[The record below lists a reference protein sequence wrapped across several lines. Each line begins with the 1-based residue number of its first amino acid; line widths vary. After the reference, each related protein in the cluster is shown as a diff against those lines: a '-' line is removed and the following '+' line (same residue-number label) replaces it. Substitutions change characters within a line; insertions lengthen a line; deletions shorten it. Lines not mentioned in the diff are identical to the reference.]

1 MKNNELIKLKGVTK
15 TFGDSKALDDVSFSI
30 TKNSIFGLLGPNGSG
45 KSTLMRILSGL
56 ILKWSGEIFFENQTI
71 KLNHKYFLQKC
82 GFLIEDP
89 TFYEYLSA
97 RQNLSLL
104 SRLSNC
110 DDISI
115 ENVLADVDLLDDAD
129 RKVGNFSYGMKQRL
143 GIAQAIL
150 HNPDILFLDEPN
162 NGLDPLGIREMN
174 KTILKLNKIGKTVC
188 VSTHILNDV
197 EELCSDIVILKEGK
211 LIHNSSMEY
220 LIDQSKEI
228 IVRSKEVDNIAKYL
242 RKSNLCKIKSLE
254 KEKIIIE
261 TSLNLNEVNQLI
273 PKHLI
278 VRSIAKEPNLAD
290 LFK

>member
-1 MKNNELIKLKGVTK
+1 MKNNDLITLNNIIKNFEK
-15 TFGDSKALDDVSFSI
+15 SKALDDVSFSI
-30 TKNSIFGLLGPNGSG
+30 PKNSIFGLLGPNGSG

-56 ILKWSGEIFFENQTI
+56 IIEWGGEIFFENQNI
-71 KLNHKYFLQKC
+71 KLNQKKILQKC
-82 GFLIEDP
+82 GFLIENP

-104 SRLSNC
+104 AKLSNSS
-110 DDISI
+110 DQSI
-115 ENVLADVDLLDDAD
+115 NNVLHDVDLVEDAD
-129 RKVGNFSYGMKQRL
+129 RKVGDFSYGMKQRL

-174 KTILKLNKIGKTVC
+174 KTILKLHKKGKTIC

-197 EELCSDIVILKEGK
+197 EELCSDVVILKEGK
-211 LIHNSSMEY
+211 LIHSSSMGY
-220 LIDQSKEI
+220 LIDQSQEI
-228 IVRSKEVDNIAKYL
+228 VIRSKNIKSITKFST
-242 RKSNLCKIKSLE
+242 KSNAFKIVSTA
-254 KEKIIIE
+254 KEKIIIK
-261 TSLNLNEVNQLI
+261 TDLDIRSIIQLL
-273 PKHLI
+273 PKNSE

>member
-1 MKNNELIKLKGVTK
+1 MKKNELIKLNGVIK
-15 TFGDSKALDDVSFSI
+15 TFGYSKALDDVSFSI

-56 ILKWSGEIFFENQTI
+56 ILKWSGEIFFENQNI

-82 GFLIEDP
+82 GFLIENP

-104 SRLSNC
+104 CRLSNC

-115 ENVLADVDLLDDAD
+115 ENVLADVDLLEDAD
-129 RKVGNFSYGMKQRL
+129 RKVGDYSYGMKQRL

-150 HNPDILFLDEPN
+150 HNPEILFLDEPN
-162 NGLDPLGIREMN
+162 NGLDPLGIRQMN
-174 KTILKLNKIGKTVC
+174 KTILKLNEIGKTVC

-197 EELCSDIVILKEGK
+197 EELCSDVVILKEGK

-228 IVRSKEVDNIAKYL
+228 VIRSKEVDNITKYL
-242 RKSNLCKIKSLE
+242 KKSNLCKIKSLK

-261 TSLNLNEVNQLI
+261 TSLNLNEVNLLI
-273 PKHLI
+273 PKHLK

>member
-1 MKNNELIKLKGVTK
+1 MKNNDLITLNNVIKNFEK
-15 TFGDSKALDDVSFSI
+15 SKALDDVSFSI
-30 TKNSIFGLLGPNGSG
+30 PKNSIFGLLGPNGSG

-56 ILKWSGEIFFENQTI
+56 IIEWGGEIFFENQNI
-71 KLNHKYFLQKC
+71 KLNQKKILQKC
-82 GFLIEDP
+82 GFLIENP

-104 SRLSNC
+104 AKLSNSS
-110 DDISI
+110 DQSI
-115 ENVLADVDLLDDAD
+115 NNVLHDVDLVEDAD
-129 RKVGNFSYGMKQRL
+129 RKVGDFSYGMKQRL

-174 KTILKLNKIGKTVC
+174 KTILKLHKKGKTIC

-197 EELCSDIVILKEGK
+197 EELCSDVVILKEGK
-211 LIHNSSMEY
+211 LIHSSSMEY
-220 LIDQSKEI
+220 LIDQSREI
-228 IVRSKEVDNIAKYL
+228 VIRSKNIKSITKFST
-242 RKSNLCKIKSLE
+242 KSNAFKIVSTE
-254 KEKIIIE
+254 KEKIIIK
-261 TSLNLNEVNQLI
+261 TDLDIRSIIQLL
-273 PKHLI
+273 PKNSE

>member
-1 MKNNELIKLKGVTK
+1 MKNNDLITLNNVIKNFEK
-15 TFGDSKALDDVSFSI
+15 SKALDDVSFSI
-30 TKNSIFGLLGPNGSG
+30 PKNSIFGLLGPNGSG

-56 ILKWSGEIFFENQTI
+56 IIEWGGEIFFENQNI
-71 KLNHKYFLQKC
+71 KLNQKKILQKC
-82 GFLIEDP
+82 GFLIENP

-104 SRLSNC
+104 AKLSNSS
-110 DDISI
+110 DQSI
-115 ENVLADVDLLDDAD
+115 NNVLHDVDLVEDAD
-129 RKVGNFSYGMKQRL
+129 RKVGDFSYGMKQRL

-174 KTILKLNKIGKTVC
+174 KTILKLHKKGKTIC

-197 EELCSDIVILKEGK
+197 EELCSDVVILKEGK
-211 LIHNSSMEY
+211 LIHSSSMEY
-220 LIDQSKEI
+220 LIDQSREI
-228 IVRSKEVDNIAKYL
+228 VIRSKNIKSITKFST
-242 RKSNLCKIKSLE
+242 KSNAFKIVSTA
-254 KEKIIIE
+254 KEKIIIK
-261 TSLNLNEVNQLI
+261 TDLNIRSIIQLL
-273 PKHLI
+273 PKNSE

>member
-1 MKNNELIKLKGVTK
+1 MKNNDLITLNNVIKNFEK
-15 TFGDSKALDDVSFSI
+15 SNALDDVSFSI
-30 TKNSIFGLLGPNGSG
+30 PKNSIFGLLGPNGSG

-56 ILKWSGEIFFENQTI
+56 IIEWGGEIFFENQNI
-71 KLNHKYFLQKC
+71 KLNQKKILQKC
-82 GFLIEDP
+82 GFLIENP

-104 SRLSNC
+104 AKLSNSS
-110 DDISI
+110 DQSI
-115 ENVLADVDLLDDAD
+115 NNVLHDVDLVEDAD
-129 RKVGNFSYGMKQRL
+129 RKVGDFSYGMKQRL

-174 KTILKLNKIGKTVC
+174 KTILKLHKKGKTIC

-197 EELCSDIVILKEGK
+197 EELCSDVVILKEGK
-211 LIHNSSMEY
+211 LIHSSSMEY
-220 LIDQSKEI
+220 LIDQSREI
-228 IVRSKEVDNIAKYL
+228 VIRSKDINTITKFST
-242 RKSNLCKIKSLE
+242 KSNAFKIVSTA
-254 KEKIIIE
+254 KEKVIIKTDLDIR
-261 TSLNLNEVNQLI
+261 SIIQLL
-273 PKHLI
+273 PKNSE

>member
-1 MKNNELIKLKGVTK
+1 MKKNELIKLNGVIK
-15 TFGDSKALDDVSFSI
+15 SFGDSKALDDVSFSI

-56 ILKWSGEIFFENQTI
+56 ILKWSGEIFFENQNI
-71 KLNHKYFLQKC
+71 KSNHKYFLQKC

-104 SRLSNC
+104 SRLSSC
-110 DDISI
+110 DNISI
-115 ENVLADVDLLDDAD
+115 ENVLADVDLLEDAD

-143 GIAQAIL
+143 GVAQAIL

-174 KTILKLNKIGKTVC
+174 KTILKLNEMGKTVC

-197 EELCSDIVILKEGK
+197 EELCSDVVILKEGK

-228 IVRSKEVDNIAKYL
+228 VIRGKEINKITRYL

>member
-1 MKNNELIKLKGVTK
+1 MKKNELIKLNGVMK
-15 TFGDSKALDDVSFSI
+15 SFGDSKALDYVSFSI

-56 ILKWSGEIFFENQTI
+56 ILKWSGKIFFENQNI

-110 DDISI
+110 DNISI
-115 ENVLADVDLLDDAD
+115 ENVLADVDLLEDAD
-129 RKVGNFSYGMKQRL
+129 RKVGDFSYGMKQRL

-162 NGLDPLGIREMN
+162 NGLDPLGIKEMN
-174 KTILKLNKIGKTVC
+174 KTILKLNELGKTVC

-197 EELCSDIVILKEGK
+197 EELCSDVVILKEGK
-211 LIHNSSMEY
+211 LIHNSSMEH

-228 IVRSKEVDNIAKYL
+228 VIRSKEVDSITKCL
-242 RKSNLCKIKSLE
+242 KKSNLCKIKNLE

-261 TSLNLNEVNQLI
+261 TNLNLNEVSQLI

-278 VRSIAKEPNLAD
+278 VRSIAKEPNLVD

>member
-1 MKNNELIKLKGVTK
+1 MKNNELIKLNGVIK
-15 TFGDSKALDDVSFSI
+15 TFGDSKALDDVSFTI
-30 TKNSIFGLLGPNGSG
+30 PKNSIFGLLGPNGSG

-56 ILKWSGEIFFENQTI
+56 VIKWSGEIFFENRNI
-71 KLNHKYFLQKC
+71 KLHQKYFLQKC

-104 SRLSNC
+104 ARLSNC
-110 DDISI
+110 DNLPI
-115 ENVLADVDLLDDAD
+115 ENVLTDVELLEDAD
-129 RKVGNFSYGMKQRL
+129 RKVGDFSYGMKQRL

-162 NGLDPLGIREMN
+162 NGLDPLGIKEMN
-174 KTILKLNKIGKTVC
+174 KTILKLSELGKTVC

-197 EELCSDIVILKEGK
+197 EELCSDVVILKEGK

-228 IVRSKEVDNIAKYL
+228 VIRSKEVDNITKYL
-242 RKSNLCKIKSLE
+242 KKSNFCKIKSLE

-261 TSLNLNEVNQLI
+261 TNLNLNEVSQLI
-273 PKHLI
+273 PKNLI

>member
-1 MKNNELIKLKGVTK
+1 MKNNDLITLNNVIKNFEK
-15 TFGDSKALDDVSFSI
+15 SNALDDVSFSI
-30 TKNSIFGLLGPNGSG
+30 PKNSIFGLLGPNGSG

-56 ILKWSGEIFFENQTI
+56 IIEWGGEIFFENQNI
-71 KLNHKYFLQKC
+71 KLNQKKILQKC
-82 GFLIEDP
+82 GFLIENP

-104 SRLSNC
+104 AKLSNSS
-110 DDISI
+110 DQSI
-115 ENVLADVDLLDDAD
+115 NNVLHDVDLVEDAD
-129 RKVGNFSYGMKQRL
+129 RKVGDFSYGMKQRL

-174 KTILKLNKIGKTVC
+174 KTILKLHKKGKTIC

-197 EELCSDIVILKEGK
+197 EELCSDVVILKEGK
-211 LIHNSSMEY
+211 LIHSSSMEY
-220 LIDQSKEI
+220 LIDQSREI
-228 IVRSKEVDNIAKYL
+228 VIRSKNINSITKFST
-242 RKSNLCKIKSLE
+242 KSNAFKIVSTA
-254 KEKIIIE
+254 KEKVIIKTDLDIR
-261 TSLNLNEVNQLI
+261 SIIQLL
-273 PKHLI
+273 PKNSE

>member
-1 MKNNELIKLKGVTK
+1 MKNNDLITLNNVIKNFEK
-15 TFGDSKALDDVSFSI
+15 SKALDDVSFSI
-30 TKNSIFGLLGPNGSG
+30 PKNSIFGLLGPNGSG

-56 ILKWSGEIFFENQTI
+56 IIEWGGEIFFENQNI
-71 KLNHKYFLQKC
+71 RLNQKKILQKC
-82 GFLIEDP
+82 GFLIENP

-104 SRLSNC
+104 AKLSNSS
-110 DDISI
+110 DQSI
-115 ENVLADVDLLDDAD
+115 NNVLHDVDLVEDAD
-129 RKVGNFSYGMKQRL
+129 RKVGDFSYGMKQRL

-174 KTILKLNKIGKTVC
+174 KTILKLHKKGKTIC

-197 EELCSDIVILKEGK
+197 EELCSDVVILKEGK
-211 LIHNSSMEY
+211 LIHSSSMEY
-220 LIDQSKEI
+220 LIDQSREI
-228 IVRSKEVDNIAKYL
+228 VIRSKD
-242 RKSNLCKIKSLE
+242 IKSLTKFSTKSNAFKIVSTA
-254 KEKIIIE
+254 KEKIIIK
-261 TSLNLNEVNQLI
+261 TDLDIRSIIQLL
-273 PKHLI
+273 PKNSE

>member
-1 MKNNELIKLKGVTK
+1 MKNNDLITLNNVIKNFEK
-15 TFGDSKALDDVSFSI
+15 SKALDDVSFSI
-30 TKNSIFGLLGPNGSG
+30 PKNSIFGLLGPNGSG

-56 ILKWSGEIFFENQTI
+56 IIEWGGEIFFENQNI
-71 KLNHKYFLQKC
+71 KLNQKKILQKC
-82 GFLIEDP
+82 GFLIENP

-104 SRLSNC
+104 AKLSNSS
-110 DDISI
+110 DQSI
-115 ENVLADVDLLDDAD
+115 NNVLHDVDLVEDAD
-129 RKVGNFSYGMKQRL
+129 RKVGDFSYGMKQRL

-174 KTILKLNKIGKTVC
+174 KTILKLHKKGKTIC

-197 EELCSDIVILKEGK
+197 EELCSDVVILKEGK
-211 LIHNSSMEY
+211 LIHSSSMEY
-220 LIDQSKEI
+220 LIDQSREI
-228 IVRSKEVDNIAKYL
+228 VIRSKDIKSITKFST
-242 RKSNLCKIKSLE
+242 KSNAFKIVSTL
-254 KEKIIIE
+254 KEKIIIK
-261 TSLNLNEVNQLI
+261 TDLDIRSIIQLL
-273 PKHLI
+273 PKNSE

>member
-1 MKNNELIKLKGVTK
+1 MKNNDLIKLNNIIKN
-15 TFGDSKALDDVSFSI
+15 FGNSKALNNISFSI
-30 TKNSIFGLLGPNGSG
+30 PKNSIFGLLGPNGSG

-56 ILKWSGEIFFENQTI
+56 IIEWDGEIFFENQDV
-71 KLNHKYFLQKC
+71 KLNQKYFLQRC
-82 GFLIEDP
+82 GFLIENP

-104 SRLSNC
+104 AKLSNSSNQ
-110 DDISI
+110 SI
-115 ENVLADVDLLDDAD
+115 NNVLNDVDLVEDAD
-129 RKVGNFSYGMKQRL
+129 RKVGDFSYGMKQRL

-174 KTILKLNKIGKTVC
+174 KTILKLHNKGKTIC

-197 EELCSDIVILKEGK
+197 EELCSDVVILKEGK
-211 LIHNSSMEY
+211 LIHSSSMEY
-220 LIDQSKEI
+220 LIDQNQEIVIRSKEI
-228 IVRSKEVDNIAKYL
+228 ESITKYFTE
-242 RKSNLCKIKSLE
+242 SNFCEIKSIE
-254 KEKIIIE
+254 KEKLIIKTDLDIH
-261 TSLNLNEVNQLI
+261 SVNQLL
-273 PKHLI
+273 PKNSE

>member
-1 MKNNELIKLKGVTK
+1 MKNNDLITLNNVIKNFEK
-15 TFGDSKALDDVSFSI
+15 SKALDDVSFSI
-30 TKNSIFGLLGPNGSG
+30 PKNSIFGLLGPNGSG

-56 ILKWSGEIFFENQTI
+56 IIEWGGEIFFENQNI
-71 KLNHKYFLQKC
+71 RLNQKKILQKC
-82 GFLIEDP
+82 GFLIENP

-104 SRLSNC
+104 AKLSNSS
-110 DDISI
+110 DQSI
-115 ENVLADVDLLDDAD
+115 NNVLDDVDLVEDAD
-129 RKVGNFSYGMKQRL
+129 RKVGDFSYGMKQRL

-174 KTILKLNKIGKTVC
+174 KTILKLHKKGKTIC

-197 EELCSDIVILKEGK
+197 EELCSDVVILKEGK
-211 LIHNSSMEY
+211 LIHSSSMEY
-220 LIDQSKEI
+220 LIDQSREI
-228 IVRSKEVDNIAKYL
+228 VIRSKDIKSITKFST
-242 RKSNLCKIKSLE
+242 KSNAFKIVSTA
-254 KEKIIIE
+254 KEKITIKTDLDIRSII
-261 TSLNLNEVNQLI
+261 QLL
-273 PKHLI
+273 PKNSE

>member
-1 MKNNELIKLKGVTK
+1 MKNNDLITLNNIIKNFEK
-15 TFGDSKALDDVSFSI
+15 SKALDDVSFSI
-30 TKNSIFGLLGPNGSG
+30 PKNSIFGLLGPNGSG

-56 ILKWSGEIFFENQTI
+56 IIEWGGEIFFENQNI
-71 KLNHKYFLQKC
+71 KLNQKKILQKC
-82 GFLIEDP
+82 GFLIENP

-104 SRLSNC
+104 AKLSNSS
-110 DDISI
+110 DQSI
-115 ENVLADVDLLDDAD
+115 NNVLHDVDLVEDAD
-129 RKVGNFSYGMKQRL
+129 RKVGDFSYGMKQRL

-174 KTILKLNKIGKTVC
+174 KTILKLHKKGKTIC

-197 EELCSDIVILKEGK
+197 EELCSDVVILKEGK
-211 LIHNSSMEY
+211 LIHSSSMEY
-220 LIDQSKEI
+220 LIDQSREI
-228 IVRSKEVDNIAKYL
+228 VIRSKNIKSITKFST
-242 RKSNLCKIKSLE
+242 KSNAFKIVSTA
-254 KEKIIIE
+254 KEKIIIK
-261 TSLNLNEVNQLI
+261 TDLDIRSIIQLL
-273 PKHLI
+273 PKNSE

>member
-1 MKNNELIKLKGVTK
+1 MKNNDLITLNNIIKNFEK
-15 TFGDSKALDDVSFSI
+15 SKALDDVSFSI
-30 TKNSIFGLLGPNGSG
+30 PKNSIFGLLGPNGSG

-56 ILKWSGEIFFENQTI
+56 IIEWDGEIFFENRNI
-71 KLNHKYFLQKC
+71 KLNQKKILQKC
-82 GFLIEDP
+82 GFLIENP

-104 SRLSNC
+104 AKLSNSS
-110 DDISI
+110 DQSI
-115 ENVLADVDLLDDAD
+115 NNVLHDVDLVEDAD
-129 RKVGNFSYGMKQRL
+129 RKVGDFSYGMKQRL

-174 KTILKLNKIGKTVC
+174 KTILNLHKKGKTIC

-211 LIHNSSMEY
+211 LILNSSMED
-220 LIDQSKEI
+220 LLDNSQI
-228 IVRSKEVDNIAKYL
+228 IVIKSKNARSIEKYL
-242 RKSNLCKIKSLE
+242 TQSNACRLISLE
-254 KEKIIIE
+254 DEKLIIS
-261 TSLNLNEVNQLI
+261 TDLNIHSISQLI
-273 PKHLI
+273 PKKI
-278 VRSIAKEPNLAD
+278 SIRSITKEPNLTK